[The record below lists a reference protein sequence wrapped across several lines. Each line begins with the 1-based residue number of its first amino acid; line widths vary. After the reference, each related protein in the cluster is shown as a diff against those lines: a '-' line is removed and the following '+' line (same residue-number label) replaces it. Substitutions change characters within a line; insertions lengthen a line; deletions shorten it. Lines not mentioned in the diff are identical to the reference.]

1 MRISYTPEQEELR
14 RELRTYFGKLMTPER
29 QEALMS
35 TTGGEIG
42 TGNVYR
48 ETVSQMG
55 KDGWLTLN
63 WPTEYGGQN
72 RTPMDSLIFTDEA
85 AVAGAPVP
93 FLTINSV
100 APTIMAFGTEE
111 QKSFYL
117 PKIAAGDL
125 HFAIGY
131 SEPGAGTDLAALRTT
146 AVRDGD
152 DYVVNGQKMWTSLIQ
167 YADYVWLAVRTNTEA
182 KKHRGI
188 SVLIVPT
195 ASEGFSWT
203 PVHTMAG
210 VGTSATY
217 YQDVRVPASS
227 RVGEE
232 NAGWKLVTN
241 QLNHER
247 VALVSAQPIFLA
259 LNQVREWAQNTK
271 DVHGN
276 RLIDSEWVQLN
287 LARVLAKV
295 EYLKLIN
302 WELASAKSGTLNP
315 ADASAAKVFGT
326 ELATEAYRLL
336 MEILGPSATLRQDS
350 HGALL
355 RGRVERMHR
364 AALILTFGGGTNE
377 IQRDIIGMVALGLPR
392 VNR

>member
-1 MRISYTPEQEELR
+1 MRISYTPEQDELR
-14 RELRTYFGKLMTPER
+14 RELRSYFSQLVTPER
-29 QEALMS
+29 REALMA
-35 TTGGEIG
+35 TGGEYG
-42 TGNVYR
+42 TGDVYR
-48 ETVSQMG
+48 ETVAQMG
-55 KDGWLTLN
+55 RDGWLALG
-63 WPTEYGGQN
+63 WPTQYGGQA
-72 RTPMDSLIFTDEA
+72 RSTMDQLIFTDEA

-111 QKSFYL
+111 QRKFFL
-117 PKIAAGDL
+117 PKIAAGEL

-146 AVRDGD
+146 AVRDGE
-152 DYVVNGQKMWTSLIQ
+152 DYVINGQKMWTSLIQ

-195 ASEGFSWT
+195 SAEGFSWT
-203 PVHTMAG
+203 PVRTMAG
-210 VGTSATY
+210 TTTSATY
-217 YQDVRVPASS
+217 YQDVRVPVAN

-247 VALVSAQPIFLA
+247 VALVSAQPIFTA

-271 DVHGN
+271 DARGE
-276 RLIDSEWVQLN
+276 RLIDSQWVQLN
-287 LARVLAKV
+287 LARVHADA
-295 EYLKLIN
+295 EYLKLFN
-302 WELASAKSGTLNP
+302 WELASADDVAPSP

-326 ELATEAYRLL
+326 EMATEAYRLL

-350 HGALL
+350 PGALL

-364 AALILTFGGGTNE
+364 SSLILTFGGGTNE
-377 IQRDIIGMVALGLPR
+377 VQRDIIGMAALGLPR

>member
-14 RELRTYFGKLMTPER
+14 RELRSYFAKLITPER
-29 QEALMS
+29 REALSS
-35 TTGGEIG
+35 TSGEYG

-48 ETVSQMG
+48 ETVAQMG
-55 KDGWLTLN
+55 RDGWLALG
-63 WPTEYGGQN
+63 WPKEYGGQA
-72 RTPMDSLIFTDEA
+72 RSAMDQLIFTDEA
-85 AVAGAPVP
+85 AIAGAPVP

-100 APTIMAFGTEE
+100 APTIMAFGSEE
-111 QKSFYL
+111 QKKFFL
-117 PKIAAGDL
+117 PRIAAGEL
-125 HFAIGY
+125 HFSIGY
-131 SEPGAGTDLAALRTT
+131 SEPGAGTDLANLRTT

-152 DYVVNGQKMWTSLIQ
+152 DYIVNGQKMWTSLIQ
-167 YADYVWLAVRTNTEA
+167 YADYVWLAVRTNAEA

-195 ASEGFSWT
+195 TAEGFSWT

-210 VGTSATY
+210 PDTSATY
-217 YQDVRVPASS
+217 YSDVRVPVANL
-227 RVGEE
+227 VGEE
-232 NAGWKLVTN
+232 NGGWKLVTN

-247 VALVSAQPIFLA
+247 VALVSAQPIIVA

-271 DVHGN
+271 DASGA

-287 LARVLAKV
+287 LARVHAKV
-295 EYLKLIN
+295 EVLKLIN
-302 WELASAKSGTLNP
+302 WELASAADSAPSP

-336 MEILGPSATLRQDS
+336 MEVLGSGATVRQDS
-350 HGALL
+350 FGALL

-364 AALILTFGGGTNE
+364 ACLILTFGGGTNE
-377 IQRDIIGMVALGLPR
+377 VQRDIIGMVALGLPR
-392 VNR
+392 ANR